1 MKNFKK
7 YFTKS
12 AIIISLISLAIGFT
26 GGFFFE
32 KSRTPSFGGSRM
44 NNGSIPTGNGGP
56 QGQVR
61 GASNNKTG
69 SVTQTS
75 NLKQTM
81 GEITKIDDSSI
92 TVKTPDG
99 GSKIILVS
107 DSTVI
112 NKAAVGVK
120 TDLIVG
126 ANVSITG
133 DSNADGSVT
142 GKSININAQNDSPV
156 VPAAK

>member
-1 MKNFKK
+1 MKNFQK

-12 AIIISLISLAIGFT
+12 AIIISLISLAIGFA

-32 KSRTPSFGGSRM
+32 KSHTPSFGDNRM
-44 NNGSIPTGNGGP
+44 NNGSAPTGNGGP
-56 QGQVR
+56 RGQVR
-61 GASNNKTG
+61 GASNNKSG

-92 TVKTPDG
+92 TIKTPDG

-133 DSNADGSVT
+133 DSNTDGSVT
-142 GKSININAQNDSPV
+142 GKSININAQNDSPT
-156 VPAAK
+156 VPIVN